1 MSKRRPPS
9 APSPVSAVSQLS
21 SIRAGAWVVID
32 TNVLIYANQRRSF
45 ECIGFL
51 ERCASG
57 ELQGV
62 VPAPMAAELVHA
74 LMLIEARE
82 NSWIERGHPARF
94 LAERPDLVR
103 RLSRYEIQMREFFG
117 MGLRIEPVVA
127 GDFLEALR
135 IQNEAGL
142 LTNDALLLAIARRLN
157 CEAVAS
163 ADRAIARAPGFNVF
177 APADI

>member
-1 MSKRRPPS
+1 MNKNPPS
-9 APSPVSAVSQLS
+9 PLS
-21 SIRAGAWVVID
+21 SIRAGAWVAID
-32 TNVLIYANQRRSF
+32 ANILVYANQRRSA
-45 ECIGFL
+45 ECLGFL

-62 VPAPMAAELVHA
+62 VPMPMVAELIHA

-82 NSWIERGHPARF
+82 NNWIERGNPARA

-103 RLSRYEIQMREFFG
+103 RLTRYEAQMREFFAI
-117 MGLRIEPVVA
+117 GLRVEPLGTPDV
-127 GDFLEALR
+127 LEAMR
-135 IQNEAGL
+135 IQREAGL
-142 LTNDALLLAIARRLN
+142 LTNDALLLAAARRLN

-163 ADRAIARAPGFNVF
+163 ADRAIAQAPGFDVF